1 MNTELS
7 EMLALILVAALCMRP
22 HTMRL
27 DRQQEKNATVSAM
40 KRDRAWSLRL
50 MSVAVRDRFD

>member
-40 KRDRAWSLRL
+40 KRDRA
-50 MSVAVRDRFD
+50 